1 MLQSDELIIGTGVTI
16 APSARIRGLNG
27 PAKRIVIGDYTY
39 IGEDVQIICDE
50 FSIGDYGKIHHHTN
64 IHGYLPCH
72 IGHNAWIGQYCI
84 LDSIGGL
91 SIGHNCGIGAQSQL
105 WSHIKYGDT
114 LEGCRFL
121 SEKPLSIGQDVYI
134 GPGCIV
140 YPITAHDKSMA
151 MSGSVVTKD
160 MAPNTVY
167 AGNPA
172 KSISDRIGPQFAP
185 VTIAEKMDK
194 MRQYLAECN
203 ADMHQIVLVETVEA
217 IEWNDHRTYFA
228 VHERQYKKTG
238 HPAEVNLMRWFLPE
252 KAKFV
257 PAMRPKSSMMHH

>member
-1 MLQSDELIIGTGVTI
+1 MLQSDELIIGTGATI

-27 PAKRIVIGDYTY
+27 PAKRIVIGDNTF
-39 IGEDVQIICDE
+39 IGDDVQIICDE

-172 KSISDRIGPQFAP
+172 KSISDRVGPQFAP

-203 ADMHQIVLVETVEA
+203 ADRSQIVLVETVEA
-217 IEWNDHRTYFA
+217 IDWEDHRTYFA

-257 PAMRPKSSMMHH
+257 PAMRPKSPMMSH